1 MKIPSQNSFVLDG
14 GDDSFANRQKAL
26 FDQLSQAEKSCNI
39 NQDSLIPLDTSPI
52 RPSRNLQIAAR
63 RNRNET
69 RHLQGK
75 ESIFKRPEIP
85 APKTNYRSIPD
96 YHRNPHKWIKYD
108 LEDVKSKDMSDKCN
122 TQTALSFLH
131 ELKQRKKNHEN
142 DKKNKH
148 DKMDIDDIDCPST
161 SSRISFRKPSISS
174 SKNDTIIVTNDK
186 PVFRNS
192 KIIFPE
198 YVVGQKQPK
207 KAKINKKKH
216 IDINNTNKQLKL
228 DHLLE
233 MEEDD

>member
-1 MKIPSQNSFVLDG
+1 MKIPSQKAFVLDG
-14 GDDSFANRQKAL
+14 GDDSFANRRQAL
-26 FDQLSQAEKSCNI
+26 FDQLSQAEKNCNI

-63 RNRNET
+63 RNQNET
-69 RHLQGK
+69 RYLQGK

-85 APKTNYRSIPD
+85 APKTRYRSIPD
-96 YHRNPHKWIKYD
+96 YHRNPHKWVKYD
-108 LEDVKSKDMSDKCN
+108 LEAVKNKDMSDKSN
-122 TQTALSFLH
+122 TQTALSFLR
-131 ELKQRKKNHEN
+131 ELKQRKKNGKNE
-142 DKKNKH
+142 KSNKH
-148 DKMDIDDIDCPST
+148 EEMDIDDIDCPST
-161 SSRISFRKPSISS
+161 STRISFRKPSMSS
-174 SKNDTIIVTNDK
+174 SKNDTIIVNDDK

-207 KAKINKKKH
+207 KTKNNKKKI

-233 MEEDD
+233 FEEDN